1 MEDMI
6 KLFRQ
11 TLLAAFDNWLEKN
24 KEAIG
29 EKWYDWFLKKRGEA
43 GDCDT
48 AIKIMATSMWM
59 FNMIADCGVLA
70 GIGPNNVSIHEIREG
85 VDEQSTK
92 RLLLVISSCMNLQ
105 YLPPDVINQKIPIIS
120 AKRFSLKE
128 YIRQAPEGQF
138 KHDQ

>member
-1 MEDMI
+1 MEETMEDII

-11 TLLAAFDNWLEKN
+11 SLLATFDNWLEKN

-29 EKWYDWFLKKRGEA
+29 EKQYNWFLKKRKDA

-70 GIGPNNVSIHEIREG
+70 GIGPDKVSIHEIREG
-85 VDEQSTK
+85 LDKQSTVK
-92 RLLLVISSCMNLQ
+92 LLHLIKACMSLQ
-105 YLPPDVINQKIPIIS
+105 FLPRAVANEQIPIIS
-120 AKRFSLKE
+120 PKRFSLKE
-128 YIRQAPEGQF
+128 YIRQT
-138 KHDQ
+138 

>member
-1 MEDMI
+1 MEDII

-11 TLLAAFDNWLEKN
+11 SLLDAFDNWLEKN

-29 EKWYDWFLKKRGEA
+29 EKWYDWFLKKREEA

-48 AIKIMATSMWM
+48 AIKIVATSMWM
-59 FNMIADCGVLA
+59 FNMVADCGVLA
-70 GIGPNNVSIHEIREG
+70 GIGPDMVNIQGIREG
-85 VDEQSTK
+85 LDEQSTK

-105 YLPPDVINQKIPIIS
+105 YLPKDAINQEIPIIS

-128 YIRQAPEGQF
+128 YIRQTSEGDKDAQ
-138 KHDQ
+138 